1 MGGEV
6 EAPSDGAVP
15 RAPRRCAL
23 LLRPDHRHRHI
34 AGACY
39 AQGMT
44 AFGPAD
50 PDLRLSAICR
60 TAAGSGARPRRR
72 VGLCRRRDHRA
83 TPPEIKISFNVSTS

>member
-34 AGACY
+34 AGGVQSEFRRCAAVVMGLSPGNDC
-39 AQGMT
+39 AGLQLRGCSEL
-44 AFGPAD
+44 GPF
-50 PDLRLSAICR
+50 SM
-60 TAAGSGARPRRR
+60 G
-72 VGLCRRRDHRA
+72 
-83 TPPEIKISFNVSTS
+83 